1 MKCFWWNNTLGTTL
15 VSKGLKF
22 WCCFRILL
30 DQKWGGNITT
40 YYLIIYFLF
49 CYFTGPPDPVAGCQ
63 VTNKTFTTLSLD
75 CKEGYD
81 GGLKQHFVGIL
92 CPYNTFTEVLGDSQ
106 ASNVVSIDKL
116 KCDHE
121 ISRKRNFNGA
131 SFEFDGLPHS
141 TPFSLAIFAQNTKV
155 SITNLFKNYI

>member
-1 MKCFWWNNTLGTTL
+1 MGAL
-15 VSKGLKF
+15 SK
-22 WCCFRILL
+22 R
-30 DQKWGGNITT
+30 D
-40 YYLIIYFLF
+40 

-63 VTNKTFTTLSLD
+63 VTNKTFTTLSLE

-155 SITNLFKNYI
+155 SKLTYLKIIFSKGMYVFPIFCT